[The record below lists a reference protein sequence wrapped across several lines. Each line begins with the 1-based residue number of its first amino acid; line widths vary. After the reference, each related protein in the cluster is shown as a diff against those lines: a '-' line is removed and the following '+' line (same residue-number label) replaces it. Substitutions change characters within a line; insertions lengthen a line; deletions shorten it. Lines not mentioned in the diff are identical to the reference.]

1 MGIPVMMKV
10 LGTGCFVPATE
21 AAVAAVVFDSAFIQN
36 NEGNEKGDLEQ
47 KVHHDSDEGV
57 DDQVPHRIYA
67 RDETE
72 SKRHRSCQGGQQNGT
87 ATRRNGRGDPIH
99 GIC

>member
-47 KVHHDSDEGV
+47 KS
-57 DDQVPHRIYA
+57 P
-67 RDETE
+67 
-72 SKRHRSCQGGQQNGT
+72 
-87 ATRRNGRGDPIH
+87 P
-99 GIC
+99 